1 MHINPSCLCFLCYFS
16 PVGVFDLPNWAAA
29 LVQTDSRWCL
39 CTNPYPEPS
48 FVPFVTQVEVTLLI
62 WLHRF
67 PAHVRVCRILS
78 LHTPSF
84 LFLAANLAT
93 SSVISTQAM
102 FAVNL
107 FCCLRRDIGAT
118 LVFKWGPPRSWST
131 ARKASIPEFHPTL
144 SAAWKTVLWLL
155 KTPRVILRA
164 TFIDVV
170 CDNIE
175 TRHQITAESANIA
188 ASGYWRCPKYVLFIF
203 IFFLAYFWY
212 FHCIATCTGK
222 VLSHVLFSAQ
232 CLVLTPLMSVFIN
245 DENQVWSYL

>member
-1 MHINPSCLCFLCYFS
+1 MSVFLPFVAVSFQCYFS

-29 LVQTDSRWCL
+29 LVQTVSRWCL
-39 CTNPYPEPS
+39 CTNPYPEHS

-67 PAHVRVCRILS
+67 PARVRVCRILS

-93 SSVISTQAM
+93 SSVISTQAL

-118 LVFKWGPPRSWST
+118 LVFKWGPPRSWSI
-131 ARKASIPEFHPTL
+131 ARKASIPEFPPAL
-144 SAAWKTVLWLL
+144 SAACKTVLWLL

-175 TRHQITAESANIA
+175 TRHQITAESANSLCILLM
-188 ASGYWRCPKYVLFIF
+188 PKTCFVHF
-203 IFFLAYFWY
+203 FFLAYFWY
-212 FHCIATCTGK
+212 FHCIAMCSGK
-222 VLSHVLFSAQ
+222 VLSHVLFSVQ
-232 CLVLTPLMSVFIN
+232 YLVLTPLMSVFIN
-245 DENQVWSYL
+245 DENWVWNYL